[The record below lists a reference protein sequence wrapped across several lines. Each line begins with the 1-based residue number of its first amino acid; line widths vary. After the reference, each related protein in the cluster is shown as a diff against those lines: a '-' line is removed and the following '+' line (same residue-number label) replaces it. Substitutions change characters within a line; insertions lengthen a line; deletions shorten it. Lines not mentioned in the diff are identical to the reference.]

1 MFESKRRS
9 KKQNLFLKVFGFDKK
24 IFGANSKLNDSN
36 LFLLLALSS
45 LRPTYQ
51 HQHQKHNMS
60 TTIVDNSAQHIQQLN
75 HNLRLE
81 ILSFLDTV
89 EHRSLHNYGYF
100 LSDPTRTIYR
110 IHNFY
115 PWISLEDEPIDSLSD
130 HLLSK
135 SKTITIY
142 LHTELKKPIEQK
154 LKRFAQRM
162 PK

>member
-1 MFESKRRS
+1 
-9 KKQNLFLKVFGFDKK
+9 
-24 IFGANSKLNDSN
+24 
-36 LFLLLALSS
+36 
-45 LRPTYQ
+45 
-51 HQHQKHNMS
+51 MS

-89 EHRSLHNYGYF
+89 DHQSLHNYGYF

-115 PWISLEDEPIDSLSD
+115 PWTNLEDEPIDSLSD

-154 LKRFAQRM
+154 LKRFAQCM